1 MAFMG
6 CGLTTLVLALGM
18 LVLIMYASE
27 IASWGLGKIRSE
39 IEQSLPADLLPSERE
54 RFNAAFDAVIDKVAR
69 GDLDPRGL
77 PGLQAELERYATRAA
92 DPSRED
98 VLAVIEALERFVG
111 IGTEGGEEPAEE
123 EADAIEGVST

>member
-1 MAFMG
+1 MAFAG
-6 CGLTTLVLALGM
+6 CGLTGLVLALGM

-39 IEQSLPADLLPSERE
+39 IEQSLPADLLAADRE
-54 RFNAAFDAVIDKVAR
+54 RFDVAFDAVIDKVQR

-77 PGLQAELERYATRAA
+77 PDLQAELERFATHV
-92 DPSRED
+92 DNPSRED

-111 IGTEGGEEPAEE
+111 IGGESEEEPAED
-123 EADAIEGVST
+123 EADVEEGIST